1 MCREQKRSPYPLV
14 LIEPHEAGRR
24 LDQVL
29 FARLGLVPRELR
41 RLVTQGRVRI
51 NGRTLLEG
59 APRQE
64 PGSAVEILADGV
76 EPALLPE
83 DIPLQILYETDRLL
97 VINKP
102 ARMVMYPGLKRPAG
116 TVANALRG
124 LGRPLSSCEGPLR
137 PGIVHRL
144 DVGTS
149 GALLVAK
156 DDDMHRR
163 LVGLLGRHA
172 FGRGYLALVHGC
184 PDWEQMD
191 CLAPLSSKRP
201 GRKGMRVFA
210 GGKKAHTCFQLIA
223 RSGKHSLIEAWP
235 QTGRTHQIRVH
246 LAHLGFPVVGDTIY
260 GGGKPEAYRAAK
272 LGMGHTALHARKLH
286 CEALGIDVVAPLPPD
301 LTQAITR
308 VGTLRWRTSGTGALF
323 RPTTAWRQRRNR
335 T

>member
-1 MCREQKRSPYPLV
+1 MALEQKNSLYPLV
-14 LIEPHEAGRR
+14 IIEPSEAGQR
-24 LDQVL
+24 LDQL
-29 FARLGLVPRELR
+29 LATRFGLVPRKLR

-51 NGRTLLEG
+51 NGRALLEG

-64 PGSAVEILADGV
+64 PGTAVEILADGA

-83 DIPLQILYETDRLL
+83 DIPLQILYETERLL

-102 ARMVMYPGLKRPAG
+102 AKMAMYPGLKRPAG

-156 DDDMHRR
+156 DDDMHHQ
-163 LVGLLGRHA
+163 LVGLLSQHA
-172 FGRGYLALVHGC
+172 ICRGYLALVRGS
-184 PDWEQMD
+184 PDWEQME

-210 GGKKAHTCFQLIA
+210 DGQKAHTCLQLIA
-223 RSGKHSLIEAWP
+223 RGEKHSLIEAWP

-246 LAHLGFPVVGDTIY
+246 LAHLGLPLIGDTLY
-260 GGGKPEAYRAAK
+260 DGGQPAAYLAAK
-272 LGMGHTALHARKLH
+272 LGIDHPALHARKLH
-286 CEALGIDVVAPLPPD
+286 CEALGIDVIAPLPSD
-301 LTQAITR
+301 LKQAITR
-308 VGTLRWRTSGTGALF
+308 AGLSHLF
-323 RPTTAWRQRRNR
+323 TCNMPGLMEY
-335 T
+335 